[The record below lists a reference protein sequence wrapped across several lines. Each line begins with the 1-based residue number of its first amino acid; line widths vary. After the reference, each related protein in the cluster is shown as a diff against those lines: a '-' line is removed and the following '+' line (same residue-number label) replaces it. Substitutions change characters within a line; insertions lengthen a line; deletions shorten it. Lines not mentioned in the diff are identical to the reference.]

1 RRPRRPAVLHG
12 GAPVR
17 PARARQVLPARLSGA
32 GSRRRRSMTVRDASG
47 ILLVE
52 DDAETREAVT
62 RVLADEGY
70 RVIGADRGEAGTRA
84 LKTGQI
90 AAVILDVSLPDAN
103 GFDLCRDWRA
113 AGVRVPI
120 LMLTAR
126 TDVSSRVRGLDAWA
140 DDYLGKPFALSELR
154 ARLRALLRRGSDPLR
169 RRVLTAGDLTI
180 DFGRRQAW
188 LGRAEVPLTRREID
202 VLERLAWARGHAV
215 SRDDLL
221 EEIWGESTPEATAS
235 LDVIIA
241 RLRRKLEEGEKESLI
256 RTVRGFGYAL
266 A

>member
-1 RRPRRPAVLHG
+1 
-12 GAPVR
+12 
-17 PARARQVLPARLSGA
+17 
-32 GSRRRRSMTVRDASG
+32 MTTRDAPC

-52 DDAETREAVT
+52 DDDETRDAVSQ
-62 RVLADEGY
+62 VLAGEGY
-70 RVIGADRGEAGTRA
+70 RVIAAARGEAGTRA
-84 LKTGQI
+84 LEAGDV
-90 AAVILDVSLPDAN
+90 AAVILDVTLPD
-103 GFDLCRDWRA
+103 GSGIDLCRDWRA
-113 AGVRVPI
+113 SGRRVPV

-126 TDVSSRVRGLDAWA
+126 ADVSSRVRGLDAGA

-169 RRVLTAGDLTI
+169 PRVLTSGEVTI

-188 LGRAEVPLTRREID
+188 LGGSEVPLTRREID
-202 VLERLAWARGHAV
+202 VLERLAWAGGHAV

-221 EEIWGESTPEATAS
+221 EEIWGGSTPEAAAS

-241 RLRRKLEEGEKESLI
+241 RLRRKLETGGREPLI

-266 A
+266 AVGRGGKTP